1 MLKIKDL
8 RVKKNMS
15 QEEIS
20 EKTGISKRMIFDYE
34 NEKIDVPVKKLLL
47 IANALEVPF
56 WDLIELQD
64 EEIESVISEP
74 PADYKKTDDKDK
86 LIRVL
91 EVSLNEALKDKI
103 FLKKI
108 IESKLF

>member
-34 NEKIDVPVKKLLL
+34 NEKIDVPLSKMLKV
-47 IANALEVPF
+47 AEYLEVDLR
-56 WDLIELQD
+56 DLINY
-64 EEIESVISEP
+64 ESPTSDKVQEP
-74 PADYKKTDDKDK
+74 STEYSVNDKDK
-86 LIRVL
+86 LISIL
-91 EVSLNEALKDKI
+91 EKSLNEALQDKH